1 MLFVLARPPIER
13 WSTRRQSFV
22 PIFYCFASHIVR
34 ISDQT
39 RNDDKFQLLV
49 LIKCRYLYWSCGSC
63 VAAVDAHSRPTF
75 LAVEQK
81 NFHRICAM
89 CWQLRLHSPH
99 HTWPTRITQRTHF
112 FFFSI
117 LRIDFF
123 FRWKRKSEKKKTQN
137 EKWPKKRFES
147 KEFKTRALQLS
158 SIFCFEDFDFP
169 FRSVPMRSYIVFIC
183 SAHRT
188 LDNSIKTVRQQKMLP
203 SSTFHVVSA
212 LYLSIST
219 KLIRNMASMK
229 SWRTK
234 LNISL
239 ISPAIMRTAYLSLCL
254 WRRPPSTW
262 RRAHTHT
269 QNDFMIQQ
277 IFWNRRAVVV
287 ESARVE
293 NVPTVDWNF
302 IRGNINCHLHMLS
315 NLL

>member
-1 MLFVLARPPIER
+1 MCSCGRRTFQANFPRRRAKEFPQNLCNVLATTPPQ
-13 WSTRRQSFV
+13 STPHMTNTHNSTNAF
-22 PIFYCFASHIVR
+22 FLLLHFA
-34 ISDQT
+34 DW
-39 RNDDKFQLLV
+39 L
-49 LIKCRYLYWSCGSC
+49 
-63 VAAVDAHSRPTF
+63 F
-75 LAVEQK
+75 LSMK
-81 NFHRICAM
+81 KK
-89 CWQLRLHSPH
+89 
-99 HTWPTRITQRTHF
+99 
-112 FFFSI
+112 
-117 LRIDFF
+117 
-123 FRWKRKSEKKKTQN
+123 KREKKTQN

-169 FRSVPMRSYIVFIC
+169 FRSFPMRSYIVFIC